1 MPEAVAQAAEH
12 VEEFALVRD
21 FAIIMAVAGLA
32 VVIFRKLNQPAILG
46 YLIAGVIVG
55 PYTLSTPPV
64 TNIESIRLLADL
76 GLVLLL
82 FAIGLEFG
90 WRRIR
95 QVGLSVLI
103 IGTLE
108 LIVMLALGYQT
119 GRFLSWTPM
128 ESIFLGA
135 ALAISSSAILIK
147 VLRDTGRLDTQA
159 GRLIVGILVVEDFIA
174 VVLLTLLS
182 GIATTGAASIED
194 VGPLVLK
201 LTIFATASLTL
212 GAIFVPRIISFV
224 DQFKSSETMLL
235 ATLAMCF
242 TLALIAQSL
251 GISAAAGAFLIGA
264 VVGDTKQA
272 QDVERVITPVRDM
285 FSALF
290 FVSIGMLIDI
300 FVLKDHLLPAI
311 IISLV
316 FIAGKIAIDTVGTFV
331 VGQPDRTSLQ
341 VGMGM
346 PQIGEFSLAM
356 MKVGVEQNAIGAVTY
371 QVVAA
376 VTALNAAIYPYIAK
390 SHKPVGDFLAR
401 VTPKLFQTYLD
412 NLSLGLQ
419 VFRSGLSFD
428 SEFSQRV
435 RRSTINIVINGL
447 IVVVLIG
454 TGTFVTRFASDAA
467 SLIKVTEDVVGSGIG
482 LLTLALCIPS
492 GLAIW
497 RSTRNVAD
505 ETTIL
510 FLRRG
515 GRTSRVWGQEA
526 LRSVIRDTVT
536 VSFLALIALWSVPFV
551 SELFALGILAVPL
564 PLVIFIALIVVAIRT
579 LTRIHGHLV
588 QTFSSTFLGE
598 ELTASTQ
605 TASLTSS
612 GVFAAL
618 GTPME
623 ETTEARRP
631 FAQPAQTPSSTNW
644 QAVSDPSKAV
654 SLANAEMI
662 ALTIVRGDLS
672 TYSRRLG
679 TRDIVWDIKESV
691 ETPAYYRILLSFRG
705 VDGSATDE
713 GEEEFYVD
721 KAGAVQIRQI
731 RSWPS
736 SGSKRVRRWAV
747 YGAILVVVAS
757 GVGVGGYF
765 LAQFIQ

>member
-55 PYTLSTPPV
+55 PFTLSTPPV

-95 QVGLSVLI
+95 QVGLSVLV

-159 GRLIVGILVVEDFIA
+159 GRFIVGILVVEDFIA

-182 GIATTGAASIED
+182 GIATTGAASFAD
-194 VGPLVLK
+194 VGPLVVK
-201 LTIFATASLTL
+201 LTIFAAASLAL
-212 GAIFVPRIISFV
+212 GALFVPRIVSFV
-224 DQFKSSETMLL
+224 AQFDSQETMLL

-264 VVGDTKQA
+264 VVGDTKEA
-272 QDVERVITPVRDM
+272 HDVEKVIAPVRDM

-300 FVLKDHLLPAI
+300 FVLKDHLLPAV

-316 FIAGKIAIDTVGTFV
+316 FIAGKMAVDTVGTFI
-331 VGQPDRTSLQ
+331 VGQPGRTSLQ

-390 SHKPVGDFLAR
+390 SHRPVGDFLAR

-428 SEFSQRV
+428 NEFSMRV
-435 RRSTINIVINGL
+435 RRSAINVAINGL
-447 IVVVLIG
+447 IIVVLIG
-454 TGTFVTRFASDAA
+454 TGTFVTRFAGNITD
-467 SLIKVTEDVVGSGIG
+467 LINVTEDVVGSGIG
-482 LLTLALCIPS
+482 FLTLALCTPS

-497 RSTRNVAD
+497 RSMRNLAD

-510 FLRRG
+510 LMRRQ
-515 GRTSRVWGQEA
+515 GRTSQLWGQEA

-536 VSFLALIALWSVPFV
+536 ISFLALIALWSIPFV

-564 PLVIFIALIVVAIRT
+564 PLVIFIALVVVAIRT

-588 QTFSSTFLGE
+588 HTFSSTFLGE
-598 ELTASTQ
+598 ELTASTRA
-605 TASLTSS
+605 ASLTSS

-623 ETTEARRP
+623 ETTEAKSPLTRP
-631 FAQPAQTPSSTNW
+631 TKTPSSTTW
-644 QAVSDPSKAV
+644 LAVSDPSKAV
-654 SLANAEMI
+654 SLAEAEMI
-662 ALTIVRGDLS
+662 ALSTVRRDIS
-672 TYSRRLG
+672 TYYRRLG
-679 TRDIVWDIKESV
+679 TREIVWDIKESV
-691 ETPAYYRILLSFRG
+691 ETPGYHRIGLTFRTLEG
-705 VDGSATDE
+705 NVSDQ
-713 GEEEFYVD
+713 GEEELYVD
-721 KAGAVQIRQI
+721 KTGSVQIRQV

-736 SGSKRVRRWAV
+736 TGGKRVRRWALYSAV
-747 YGAILVVVAS
+747 LVVVAS
-757 GVGVGGYF
+757 GMGAGGYF
-765 LAQFIQ
+765 LAQIIQ